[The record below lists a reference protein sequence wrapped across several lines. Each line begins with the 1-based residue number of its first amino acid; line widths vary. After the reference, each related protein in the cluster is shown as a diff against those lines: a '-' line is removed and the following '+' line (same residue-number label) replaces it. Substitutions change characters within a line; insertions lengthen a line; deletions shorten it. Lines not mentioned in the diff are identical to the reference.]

1 MSTLFDLTFQDTLK
15 FAEYRAYAQDIMAA
29 ILVFENND
37 MAAMLVSQ
45 TNPAGVKLFF
55 ICKHFLLFQYIC
67 MAACWTH
74 KCICS
79 IQYAIKQ

>member
-37 MAAMLVSQ
+37 MAAMLVFQ
-45 TNPAGVKLFF
+45 TNPAGV
-55 ICKHFLLFQYIC
+55 
-67 MAACWTH
+67 
-74 KCICS
+74 
-79 IQYAIKQ
+79 